1 MASSWVYHFQAG
13 AGRLSALGHQV
24 LIFTIRMIRVLR
36 SLPKQGDDPVSPFL
50 AEGEDRPFR
59 LLVDRTSVT
68 DDEAFEALGALAAV
82 PGIECWFTT
91 DDGERW
97 VEIDWATE
105 LNDHIAVWLHSPG
118 RLINAALTPAST
130 WRMFA
135 ERISTTALPT
145 REALRQLGYAAVGS
159 EHRFD
164 MLVSDSRNLLRE
176 PFKVGDRINIRSTKE
191 AVAHLALF
199 LRSRGVFALGDDRA
213 SVQGRF
219 WFYLVAS
226 RAVLPAADRWFSGCQ
241 VSTGV
246 GEDALAADALPAT
259 LRALG
264 QTCLERVEWAVRA
277 RDRVLSVVAADLI
290 PFYLDMF
297 LLQLSGAFDALAQVT
312 AQALGVHVQRGSP
325 SWRTKEW
332 LKELAISHPAL
343 AAVMAP
349 GSPHRDVLEIIS
361 LLRNSIHESG
371 LPPIGMA
378 NSVHGPTRTT
388 VRTPRGSYAAPLF
401 KEAVDRLGGAEAW
414 GVQTL
419 TPGTTTIDP
428 LAFIDRALVRS
439 LSALNALM
447 AATPVEAFPN
457 VGPVRLRDGSW
468 SGNGPSDPWSEW
480 TRRRVLLLLGL
491 RDDVEGF

>member
-1 MASSWVYHFQAG
+1 
-13 AGRLSALGHQV
+13 
-24 LIFTIRMIRVLR
+24 MIRVLQ
-36 SLPKQGDDPVSPFL
+36 SLPKKGGDPVSPFL
-50 AEGEDRPFR
+50 AEGADRPFR
-59 LLVDRTSVT
+59 LLVDRPSIT
-68 DDEAFEALGALAAV
+68 DDDTFEALGALAAL
-82 PGIECWFTT
+82 PDIECWFTT
-91 DDGERW
+91 DEGERW
-97 VEIDWATE
+97 VKIDWATE
-105 LNDHIAVWLHSPG
+105 MNDHIAVQLHAPG
-118 RLINAALTPAST
+118 RLTNAALSPAST
-130 WRMFA
+130 WRLFA
-135 ERISTTALPT
+135 ERISTTGLPNS
-145 REALRQLGYAAVGS
+145 EALRQLGYAQVAS
-159 EHRFD
+159 QHRFD
-164 MLVSDSRNLLRE
+164 MLVSDSSDLLRE
-176 PFKVGDRINIRSTKE
+176 PFGVGNRINIRSSRE
-191 AVAHLALF
+191 AVAQLSLF
-199 LRSRGVFALGDDRA
+199 LRSKGVFVLGDDRA
-213 SVQGRF
+213 YVRGRF

-312 AQALGVHVQRGSP
+312 AQGLGVYARLRSP

-343 AAVMAP
+343 AAVMAL

-361 LLRNSIHESG
+361 LLRNSIHGSG
-371 LPPIGMA
+371 LPTMGMA
-378 NSVHGPTRTT
+378 ATIHAARRTT
-388 VRTPRGSYAAPLF
+388 VRTPRGSYAAPRF
-401 KEAVDRLGGAEAW
+401 KDAVDRLGGADAW

-419 TPGTTTIDP
+419 IPGTTTVDP
-428 LAFIDRALVRS
+428 LAFIDEALVGS
-439 LSALNALM
+439 LRALNALM

-457 VGPVRLRDGSW
+457 VNPSQLRDGSW

-480 TRRRVLLLLGL
+480 TRQRILLFLGL
-491 RDDVEGF
+491 RDDVDGFFPPCAPSS